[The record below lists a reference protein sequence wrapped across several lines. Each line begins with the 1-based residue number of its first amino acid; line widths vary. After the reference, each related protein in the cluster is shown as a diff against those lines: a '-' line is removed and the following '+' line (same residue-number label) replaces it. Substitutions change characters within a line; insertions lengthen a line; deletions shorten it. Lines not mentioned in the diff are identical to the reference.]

1 MCHSEPKMIDFLK
14 VGVIV
19 EVKRYIGKKIKGEV
33 FGFREKKIL
42 SSNKTFLTNFIFIE
56 IKSKYKIP

>member
-1 MCHSEPKMIDFLK
+1 MIDFLK

-33 FGFREKKIL
+33 FGFGEKKF
-42 SSNKTFLTNFIFIE
+42 SVPNKTFLTNFIFIE

>member
-1 MCHSEPKMIDFLK
+1 MIDFLK

-19 EVKRYIGKKIKGEV
+19 EVKRYIGRKIKGEV
-33 FGFREKKIL
+33 FGFGEKKF
-42 SSNKTFLTNFIFIE
+42 SVPNKTFLTNFIFIE